1 MQCGAYQ
8 RPLWTSRHVSKIG
21 ALEATYCLVQP
32 WLQLIGT
39 FVYPVPAIVFL
50 ANYLAGP
57 TAMQAWVVAGGWMI
71 LAFYLVVGLGPFVLW
86 GPLYCSHC
94 EPGMGRAAA
103 LALGVGYSLFVL
115 IFYVTSW
122 RAFSRILGG
131 RTDWSK
137 TRRNAEFLSELEP
150 PVQPAPAGA
159 RQMINEMMGE
169 NS

>member
-1 MQCGAYQ
+1 
-8 RPLWTSRHVSKIG
+8 
-21 ALEATYCLVQP
+21 
-32 WLQLIGT
+32 
-39 FVYPVPAIVFL
+39 
-50 ANYLAGP
+50 
-57 TAMQAWVVAGGWMI
+57 MQAWVAAGGWMI
-71 LAFYLVVGLGPFVLW
+71 LVFYLVVGLGPFMLW
-86 GPLYCSHC
+86 GPLYRRRC
-94 EPGMGRAAA
+94 EPELGMTAA

-122 RAFSRILGG
+122 RAFCRILSG

-150 PVQPAPAGA
+150 SAQPVPAGA